1 MEYNKIKEARDE
13 RPKKGRTTMKNN
25 EFTKENA
32 NEWTE
37 LDHVYLVQDEPIS
50 GTGDYFEKAFRT
62 LEEANDDARE
72 QWHYLTDRERKQRHI
87 WVFRVDREDL
97 DQSIANE
104 DLPID
109 WKAYGCSGSTEGCFD
124 SAEGK

>member
-1 MEYNKIKEARDE
+1 
-13 RPKKGRTTMKNN
+13 MKTN

-32 NEWTE
+32 HEWTE
-37 LDHVYLVQDEPIS
+37 LDHVYLVQDEPIC
-50 GTGDYFEKAFRT
+50 GAGGHPDVFEKAFRT

-109 WKAYGCSGSTEGCFD
+109 WKAYGCAGSTDGCFD
-124 SAEGK
+124 SSEAK

>member
-1 MEYNKIKEARDE
+1 
-13 RPKKGRTTMKNN
+13 MKNN

-32 NEWTE
+32 HEWTE

-72 QWHYLTDRERKQRHI
+72 QWHYTTERERKQRHI

-97 DQSIANE
+97 DPSIADE

-109 WKAYGCSGSTEGCFD
+109 WKAYSCAGSTDGCFD
-124 SAEGK
+124 SAEVK